1 MLEHVR
7 ATSRWH
13 ARFQDWIQP
22 VWTRVA
28 GGCHP
33 NRETETTVARAGFV
47 IDERRAQGTMR
58 RFRARPG

>member
-7 ATSRWH
+7 ATTRWH
-13 ARFQDWIQP
+13 AWLQDRIQP
-22 VWTRVA
+22 AWTWIA

-58 RFRARPG
+58 RFRARPA